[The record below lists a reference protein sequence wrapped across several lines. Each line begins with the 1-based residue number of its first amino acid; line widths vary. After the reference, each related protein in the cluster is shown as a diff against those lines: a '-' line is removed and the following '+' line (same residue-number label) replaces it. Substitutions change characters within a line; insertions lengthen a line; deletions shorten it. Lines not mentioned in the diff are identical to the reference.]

1 MGLDIYFSKKTFI
14 GAMFKSSEV
23 NGTILLTRRG
33 KPIPIRPERVTYVE
47 EDVYHGR
54 KTCWLLDW
62 LNHELPEALTGTGE
76 QEIDD
81 NVVDRLHQVCTEVLA
96 HRNKPDFREVC
107 KGKLRCSLKP
117 DISEEDLEQF
127 LCEVEALA
135 EATSAEEKTDDA
147 VFFVSASW

>member
-1 MGLDIYFSKKTFI
+1 MGLDIYLSKKTFI

-23 NGTILLTRRG
+23 SGTILLTKRG
-33 KPIPIRPERVTYVE
+33 KPIPIRAERVTYVE

-81 NVVDRLHQVCTEVLA
+81 NVVDRLHQVCIEVLE
-96 HRNKPDFREVC
+96 HRNMADLREVC
-107 KGKLRCSLKP
+107 RKKLRCSLKP

-135 EATSAEEKTDDA
+135 KATSAEEKTDDA